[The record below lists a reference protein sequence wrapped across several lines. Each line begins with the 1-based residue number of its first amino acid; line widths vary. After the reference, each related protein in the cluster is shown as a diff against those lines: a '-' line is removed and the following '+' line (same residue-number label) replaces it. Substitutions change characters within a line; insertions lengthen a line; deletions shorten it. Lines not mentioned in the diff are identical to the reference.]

1 MSDCPYRPAWT
12 IGHHTRT
19 LLAISLPC
27 MAIIYLVSYPS
38 FDNRHVNLLWFP
50 GYFFLTL
57 LLFSGSTLYFS
68 QRR

>member
-1 MSDCPYRPAWT
+1 
-12 IGHHTRT
+12 
-19 LLAISLPC
+19 